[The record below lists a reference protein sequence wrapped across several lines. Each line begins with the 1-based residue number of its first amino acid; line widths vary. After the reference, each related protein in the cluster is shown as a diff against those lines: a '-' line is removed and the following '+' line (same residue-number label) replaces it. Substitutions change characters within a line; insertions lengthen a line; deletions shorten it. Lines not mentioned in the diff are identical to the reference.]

1 MAIKPGFI
9 VLWGLKG
16 SGSMSRCTWGWRP
29 VPRLFARL
37 LSALCLNVYCVKVA
51 KDSQRATAVAAP
63 RRGPSLGVHRPSSVG
78 CKPPGKHKSSPA

>member
-16 SGSMSRCTWGWRP
+16 SGSMSRCTWGCRP

-51 KDSQRATAVAAP
+51 KGSQRATAVAAP
-63 RRGPSLGVHRPSSVG
+63 RRRPSLRGHRRSSVV
-78 CKPPGKHKSSPA
+78 CKHPGKHKSSPA